1 MSVFLQPNDRKGVPA
16 DSPGVVVVIVVV
28 VVVVVQTFESS
39 QRQHFADVPRPEKNF
54 LNVFVDQVLLRV
66 SVVDV
71 AILAVVGLEASSFH
85 DFQKLQEIRPSQFV
99 PIGYFRTIN
108 VFP

>member
-1 MSVFLQPNDRKGVPA
+1 LSVFLQPNDRKGIPA
-16 DSPGVVVVIVVV
+16 DSSGIVVV
-28 VVVVVQTFESS
+28 VVVVVVDVETFESS

-99 PIGYFRTIN
+99 PIGDFRTIN